1 MHAPPAS
8 VALSALSAELALQ
21 GRASIQPTRKR
32 EAAVPNFEESMPIDD
47 GNNGE
52 MFAPDPVPMDVGTQ
66 YIPAQG
72 QV

>member
-1 MHAPPAS
+1 M
-8 VALSALSAELALQ
+8 Q